1 VNHIIGLDRHQ
12 ILLLPEAI
20 EDYVSAENP
29 VRFLDAFVSSLD
41 LHALQFAKATT
52 AATGRPPYAPGDL
65 LRLYLYGY
73 LHRIRS
79 SRALER
85 ECHRNVELIWLMGK
99 LAPDFKT
106 IADFRK
112 DNRKGLKAVHGQFL
126 VLCQKLDLFGGELVA
141 IDGSKLAGVNARSA
155 NFNEQKLQELL
166 AYADSRLNEYL
177 QQLDQNDAGE
187 GSETKLTRAQ
197 LEEKIAALKER
208 KEWHEELLAQLKES
222 SDKQI
227 STTDEEARRMHTAQ
241 GSVVG
246 YNVQTAVD
254 AKHKLIVAAD
264 VTNEGTDV
272 RQLANLAVQAQQN
285 LGAAKLDVVADKGYF
300 NNQEVSA
307 CMDKNITPYVAKA
320 ETSANAA
327 RGLYGKNQ
335 FTYDA
340 QKDVYR
346 CPAGKELT
354 YRFNTYELDREL
366 RYYRTSDC
374 KTCVLKSQCTRNKS
388 NRTIT
393 REENEGV
400 MEAMALRVQAHPQKM
415 QLRKQLVEHP
425 FGTIKR
431 WFGYTYFLLKGLDKV
446 RCEWSLMTLAYNFKR
461 ALKLVSLEKLM
472 AAVS

>member
-1 VNHIIGLDRHQ
+1 
-12 ILLLPEAI
+12 
-20 EDYVSAENP
+20 
-29 VRFLDAFVSSLD
+29 
-41 LHALQFAKATT
+41 
-52 AATGRPPYAPGDL
+52 
-65 LRLYLYGY
+65 
-73 LHRIRS
+73 
-79 SRALER
+79 
-85 ECHRNVELIWLMGK
+85 
-99 LAPDFKT
+99 
-106 IADFRK
+106 
-112 DNRKGLKAVHGQFL
+112 
-126 VLCQKLDLFGGELVA
+126 
-141 IDGSKLAGVNARSA
+141 
-155 NFNEQKLQELL
+155 
-166 AYADSRLNEYL
+166 
-177 QQLDQNDAGE
+177 
-187 GSETKLTRAQ
+187 

-222 SDKQI
+222 CDKQI

-272 RQLANLAVQAQQN
+272 RQLATLAVQAQQN
-285 LGAAKLDVVADKGYF
+285 LGAAKLEVVADKGYY

-320 ETSANAA
+320 DTSANTA

-374 KTCVLKSQCTRNKS
+374 KMCVLKSQCTRNKS

-461 ALKLVSLEKLM
+461 VLKLVNLEKLM